1 MPAEG
6 LRPWQVGA
14 RASVLA
20 IVVVSAATR
29 MIATAGSF
37 SRVTV
42 GTSTGVEGAACVVV
56 MAETLM
62 YLDRSVLPAAVW
74 CLVD

>member
-1 MPAEG
+1 MAVEG
-6 LRPWQVGA
+6 LRARQA
-14 RASVLA
+14 RARDLVLA
-20 IVVVSAATR
+20 TVVALAATR
-29 MIATAGSF
+29 MIAAVSSF
-37 SRVTV
+37 SQVTV